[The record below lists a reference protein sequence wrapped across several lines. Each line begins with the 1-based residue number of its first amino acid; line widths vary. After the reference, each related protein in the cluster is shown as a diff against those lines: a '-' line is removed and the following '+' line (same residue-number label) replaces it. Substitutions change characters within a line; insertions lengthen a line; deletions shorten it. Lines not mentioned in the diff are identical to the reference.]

1 MEPKQPSYY
10 RDLLESI
17 MNESN
22 EWINKVSSKYGDE
35 LSIYMDINHPI
46 TIGED
51 TVVLTRIEVPLT
63 SNWDGTMGAYFM
75 DQDFDALRN
84 IENPT
89 SWAQLEK
96 SIGNA
101 LGLGQVKLS
110 AGTDFW
116 EPLDGGD
123 DPGVRPILPGG
134 TTKRLLGQYIAAAG
148 KDKILRILLKMIKDR
163 GDVRY
168 LMLALEQQHVDWPE
182 LNAIKKSLNASR

>member
-17 MNESN
+17 VNESN
-22 EWINKVSSKYGDE
+22 EWINKVSSKYGDG
-35 LSIYMDINHPI
+35 LSIFMNINHPI
-46 TIGED
+46 TIGKD

-63 SNWDGTMGAYFM
+63 GKWDGMMGAYFM
-75 DQDFDALRN
+75 DQDFDALEN

-89 SWAQLEK
+89 AWTQLEK

-110 AGTDFW
+110 AGTNFW

-123 DPGVRPILPGG
+123 NPGIRPILPNG
-134 TTKRLLGQYIAAAG
+134 TTARLLKQYIAAAG
-148 KDKILRILLKMIKDR
+148 KEKILKILLRMIKDR
-163 GDVRY
+163 VDVRY
-168 LMLALEQQHVDWPE
+168 IMSSLEQQNVDWPE
-182 LNAIKKSLNASR
+182 LNAIRKSLSAR